1 MMNFGSLLGILG
13 AARRNPQQAVMQMIQ
28 NAYASGRINQSQFQ
42 AMSNTVNSG
51 GNPNQ
56 IIQQLLNS
64 GMVSQQ
70 DYEAAR
76 QQAASFNSQKRNF

>member
-1 MMNFGSLLGILG
+1 MMNIGGLLGILG
-13 AARRNPQQAVMQMIQ
+13 AARKNPQQAVMQMLQ
-28 NAYASGRINQSQFQ
+28 DAYTSGRISQAQYQ
-42 AMSNTVNSG
+42 AMSNTLSNG

-70 DYEAAR
+70 QYEAAR
-76 QQAASFNSQKRNF
+76 QQAASFK